1 MILSTSIKTLV
12 TSISTLLVLLL
23 MILWMAGAFE
33 QKIQPGIHA
42 AGSRYSGPALTLT
55 SERIPLFEDV
65 AASVQSG
72 QTTEVA
78 AQIQA
83 RIKAIHVKAGD
94 SVKPGQMLI
103 TLDDQNLK
111 ARSAQAG
118 GNLNAINARLQN
130 ARSHFNRT
138 QGLYHKESATLADLE
153 MAKADYE
160 SLIAQAASARQ
171 ALTEARH
178 VLHYGR
184 IKATFAARV
193 IDRYAEPGDIAL
205 PGKKLLTLYD
215 PAALR
220 FEANVR
226 EAVAV
231 GLQVGQ
237 VLEAR
242 IDTLNKTLPVTIAEI
257 VPAAESAARSVL
269 IKTRVEQQAGLFPGL
284 FARLRIPQGEEQV
297 LLMPEAYLQQAGQ
310 LDMVWVLQDGR
321 IVRRFVR
328 LGQRYPDGRIKI
340 LAGLQAGDR
349 VVLPSLALSSDGAE
363 IENTP

>member
-1 MILSTSIKTLV
+1 MILSTPIKTLL

-33 QKIQPGIHA
+33 QKIEPGINATVSH
-42 AGSRYSGPALTLT
+42 YSGPSLTLKP
-55 SERIPLFEDV
+55 ERIPLFEEV
-65 AASVQSG
+65 VASVQSG

-83 RIKAIHVKAGD
+83 RIKAIHVKSGD
-94 SVKPGQMLI
+94 RVKPGQILV

-111 ARSAQAG
+111 ARSAQARD
-118 GNLNAINARLQN
+118 NLSAINARLQN
-130 ARSHFNRT
+130 ARTHFNRT
-138 QGLYHKESATLADLE
+138 QGLYDKQSATLANLE

-160 SLIAQAASARQ
+160 SLKAQSASARQ
-171 ALTEARH
+171 ALNETQH
-178 VLHYGR
+178 VLHYGQ
-184 IKATFAARV
+184 IKATFVARV

-205 PGKKLLTLYD
+205 PGKKLLALYD
-215 PAALR
+215 PASMR
-220 FEANVR
+220 FEAHVR
-226 EAVAV
+226 ESVAV

-242 IDTLNKTLPVTIAEI
+242 IDTLDKTLPVTIAEI

-269 IKTRVEQQAGLFPGL
+269 IKTRVEQQAGLFPGM

-297 LLMPEAYLQQAGQ
+297 LLIPEAYLQQAGQ
-310 LDMVWVLQDGR
+310 LDVVWVLQDGQ
-321 IVRRFVR
+321 IIRRFVR

-340 LAGLQAGDR
+340 SAGLQAGDQII
-349 VVLPSLALSSDGAE
+349 LPKHALTSD
-363 IENTP
+363 

>member
-33 QKIQPGIHA
+33 EKIEPGLNAIV
-42 AGSRYSGPALTLT
+42 SQYSGPALTLT
-55 SERIPLFEDV
+55 PEHIPLFEDV

-83 RIKAIHVKAGD
+83 RIKAIHVKSGD

-118 GNLNAINARLQN
+118 GNLSAINARLQS
-130 ARSHFNRT
+130 ARTHFKRT
-138 QGLYHKESATLADLE
+138 QSLYDKESATLANLE

-160 SLIAQAASARQ
+160 SLKAQSASARQ
-171 ALTEARH
+171 ALNETQH
-178 VLHYGR
+178 VVDYGQIR
-184 IKATFAARV
+184 ATFAARV

-205 PGKKLLTLYD
+205 PGKKLLALYD
-215 PAALR
+215 PASLR
-220 FEANVR
+220 FEAHVR
-226 EAVAV
+226 ESVAV

-237 VLEAR
+237 VLQAR
-242 IDTLNKTLPVTIAEI
+242 IDSLNKTLPVTIAEI
-257 VPAAESAARSVL
+257 VPVAEHGARSVL
-269 IKTRVEQQAGLFPGL
+269 IKTRTEQQAGIFPGM
-284 FARLRIPQGEEQV
+284 FARLRIPQGEQQV
-297 LLMPEAYLQQAGQ
+297 LLIPEAYLQQAGQ
-310 LDMVWVLQDGR
+310 LDVVWVLQEGQ

-328 LGQRYPDGRIKI
+328 PGQRYPDGRIQI
-340 LAGLQAGDR
+340 SAGLQAGDQIIM
-349 VVLPSLALSSDGAE
+349 PTQALSID
-363 IENTP
+363 